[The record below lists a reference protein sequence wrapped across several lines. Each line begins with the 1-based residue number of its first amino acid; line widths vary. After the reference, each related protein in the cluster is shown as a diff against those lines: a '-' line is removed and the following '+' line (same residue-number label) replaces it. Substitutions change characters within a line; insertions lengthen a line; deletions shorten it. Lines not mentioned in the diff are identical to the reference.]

1 MKYVTIYVGKE
12 NNTKKILGGNMNINY
27 NVIDDNLIQIYGQAN
42 GFAWRVEFEGRK
54 VWRYSI
60 SFFRGDKRIK
70 ITTSEREGTVTDVDR
85 LKKNILKKV
94 TEK

>member
-1 MKYVTIYVGKE
+1 
-12 NNTKKILGGNMNINY
+12 MNINY
-27 NVIDDNLIQIYGQAN
+27 NRIDDDLIQIYGEVN

-60 SFFRGDKRIK
+60 SFFQLSKQIK
-70 ITTSEREGTVTDVDR
+70 VSTSEREGTLPNVEI

-94 TEK
+94 TEKY

>member
-1 MKYVTIYVGKE
+1 
-12 NNTKKILGGNMNINY
+12 MNINY
-27 NVIDDNLIQIYGQAN
+27 NRIDDDLIQIYGEAN

-60 SFFRGDKRIK
+60 SFFHVDKQIK
-70 ITTSEREGTVTDVDR
+70 LSTSEREGTLSNVEI

-94 TEK
+94 TEKY

>member
-1 MKYVTIYVGKE
+1 MD
-12 NNTKKILGGNMNINY
+12 INY
-27 NVIDDNLIQIYGQAN
+27 NIIDDNSIQIFGEVN

-60 SFFRGDKRIK
+60 SFFQVDKQIK
-70 ITTSEREGTVTDVDR
+70 ISTSEMEGTLFNVDS

-94 TEK
+94 TEKY

>member
-1 MKYVTIYVGKE
+1 MR
-12 NNTKKILGGNMNINY
+12 INY
-27 NVIDDNLIQIYGQAN
+27 NIIDDNLIQIYGEVK

-60 SFFRGDKRIK
+60 SFFQVDNQIK
-70 ITTSEREGTVTDVDR
+70 LSTSEMEGTLNNVDS

-94 TEK
+94 TEKY

>member
-1 MKYVTIYVGKE
+1 
-12 NNTKKILGGNMNINY
+12 MNINY
-27 NVIDDNLIQIYGQAN
+27 NIFDDNLIQIYGEVN

-60 SFFRGDKRIK
+60 SFFQVDKQIK
-70 ITTSEREGTVTDVDR
+70 ISTSEREGTLNNVDS

-94 TEK
+94 TEKY

>member
-1 MKYVTIYVGKE
+1 
-12 NNTKKILGGNMNINY
+12 MNINY
-27 NVIDDNLIQIYGQAN
+27 NIIDGNLIQIYGEAN

-60 SFFRGDKRIK
+60 SFFQVDKQIK
-70 ITTSEREGTVTDVDR
+70 VSTSEREGTLHNVEI

-94 TEK
+94 TEKY

>member
-1 MKYVTIYVGKE
+1 
-12 NNTKKILGGNMNINY
+12 MNIKY
-27 NVIDDNLIQIYGQAN
+27 NVIDDNLIQIYGEAN

-60 SFFRGDKRIK
+60 SFFQVDKQIK
-70 ITTSEREGTVTDVDR
+70 VSTSEREGTLAHVES

-94 TEK
+94 TEKY

>member
-1 MKYVTIYVGKE
+1 
-12 NNTKKILGGNMNINY
+12 MNINY
-27 NVIDDNLIQIYGQAN
+27 NIIDKNLIQIYGEVS

-60 SFFRGDKRIK
+60 AFFQGGKKIK
-70 ITTSEREGTVTDVDR
+70 IFTSEREGTLNNIDS

-94 TEK
+94 TEKY